1 LAADNPTHS
10 APEGATLLRNE
21 PVQARSTARLAS
33 LLDAAAAVVDE
44 IGYERLTTAL
54 VAERAGASIG
64 TVYRYFPDRIVVL
77 QGLSARFLRDR
88 IEHTQ
93 QTLRDPART
102 SWQDAIDGTFDDL
115 VTAFRTVPGFR
126 SLRFGDVLDLKP
138 DPSSRS
144 GSAMFAGV
152 VAAALSGRYG
162 LPDDH
167 DLIVRTTVVIDI
179 IDALLSRA
187 FSINAQEDERYVQE
201 ARSICHNYL
210 SGFYGDRASA

>member
-1 LAADNPTHS
+1 
-10 APEGATLLRNE
+10 
-21 PVQARSTARLAS
+21 
-33 LLDAAAAVVDE
+33 
-44 IGYERLTTAL
+44 
-54 VAERAGASIG
+54 
-64 TVYRYFPDRIVVL
+64 
-77 QGLSARFLRDR
+77 
-88 IEHTQ
+88 
-93 QTLRDPART
+93 
-102 SWQDAIDGTFDDL
+102 
-115 VTAFRTVPGFR
+115 
-126 SLRFGDVLDLKP
+126 
-138 DPSSRS
+138 
-144 GSAMFAGV
+144 MFAGV